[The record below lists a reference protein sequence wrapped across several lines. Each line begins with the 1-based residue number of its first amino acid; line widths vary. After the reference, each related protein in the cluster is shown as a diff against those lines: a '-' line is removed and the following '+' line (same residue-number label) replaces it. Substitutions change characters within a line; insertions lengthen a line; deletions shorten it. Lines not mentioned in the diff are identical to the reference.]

1 MAVKMDKVAFK
12 KAIKPIVKE
21 CIREVLMEIGAETLV
36 TESRQTI
43 VETKKATPQ
52 PKPQPRSE
60 QLPEKVAE
68 FKKKMLEQIGKS
80 GYTNKRFD
88 PFAGTTPLTEA
99 QSSGLPMSPIL
110 DESDPGVDVSSL
122 ISANAASWKAHLN
135 PKGK

>member
-1 MAVKMDKVAFK
+1 MDKVALK
-12 KAIKPIVKE
+12 NTIKPIIKE
-21 CIREVLMEIGAETLV
+21 CIREVLMEIGAESILS
-36 TESRQTI
+36 ESRTPI
-43 VETKKATPQ
+43 VETKKAAPQ
-52 PKPQPRSE
+52 QRVQPQ
-60 QLPEKVAE
+60 QLPEKVTE

-99 QSSGLPMSPIL
+99 QASGTSTSPIL
-110 DESDPGVDVSSL
+110 DENDPGVDVSSL

>member
-1 MAVKMDKVAFK
+1 MDKTEFK

-21 CIREVLMEIGAETLV
+21 CIREVLMEIGAESLV
-36 TESRQTI
+36 TEGRKPI
-43 VETKKATPQ
+43 VEAKQAA
-52 PKPQPRSE
+52 PQPRQQPKQ
-60 QLPEKVAE
+60 QLPEKVVE

-80 GYTNKRFD
+80 GYTNNKFD

-99 QSSGLPMSPIL
+99 QASGTPMSPIM

-122 ISANAASWKAHLN
+122 ISANASTWRAHLN